1 MSTPAPRRRKAERYR
16 EHLRRLAQWDAFL
29 LAESGLPGPRAN
41 LELAQAVAD
50 LGERAL
56 FRRYHSFGPAR
67 ASTNS
72 PQEFLVLCGVIGYG
86 RLLAEG
92 QTSALPVLRKCAGDP
107 RWRVREGVT
116 LALQRLGERDM
127 HGLLRTMRGVES
139 RHLARATRRGRS
151 SMRTQVVAQ
160 RPSRQV
166 SVGYLASDHRHGHR
180 GD

>member
-16 EHLRRLAQWDAFL
+16 QHLRRLAQWDAFL

-50 LGERAL
+50 LGDRPL
-56 FRRYHSFGPAR
+56 FRRYLSFGPAR
-67 ASTNS
+67 APTNS

-92 QTSALPVLRKCAGDP
+92 QASALPVLRKCAGDP
-107 RWRVREGVT
+107 RWRVREGVA
-116 LALQRLGERDM
+116 LALQRLGEKDM
-127 HGLLRTMRGVES
+127 HGLLRCMRGWS
-139 RHLARATRRGRS
+139 RGTLLERRATAAALCEPRLLRNA
-151 SMRTQVVAQ
+151 QVAK
-160 RPSRQV
+160 
-166 SVGYLASDHRHGHR
+166 SVLDIFGEITGAVIR